1 MNALK
6 TTLILIGISSFSYS
20 FSQTVEQDFSHLDK
34 NKDGKIDKTEFENAP
49 PPPPPGAA
57 PKKSSSEKVSPSST
71 QHTAEE
77 MADEERSVAAPPAPS
92 SFESL
97 DKNQD
102 GVLDMDEFKM
112 SPLATRK
119 RPGSQKSSKE

>member
-1 MNALK
+1 MTALK

-71 QHTAEE
+71 QHADEE
-77 MADEERSVAAPPAPS
+77 MADEDRSVAAPP

-97 DKNQD
+97 DKNHD

-112 SPLATRK
+112 SPMATRK
-119 RPGSQKSSKE
+119 RPGSQKTSKE